1 MIQNPND
8 FQQPPGA
15 AASDP
20 EAAAQAAKANA
31 AAMALAGVINTASRL
46 QGKVVDRLQLHH
58 AIGKHQALLADTDD
72 TNWRDHL
79 KAVGLDAGAE
89 AIDWQDQ
96 PDPARLPAITWL
108 AEQGWVLVRA
118 QPPTG
123 DWLIDCQGKLIQK
136 PAAEP
141 LPVGR
146 LILPEGNTEAD
157 KSPVKTLFRRAFL
170 AHKKIFIEGA
180 IAGALIN
187 LLALGTSLYSMQVYD
202 RVIPTQGYATLGVL
216 TLGVGIAV
224 VFELI
229 FKVIRSY
236 LMEHAVTDIDS
247 RLSRDIFSRLL
258 QVRLD
263 QLPGT
268 VGSLSSQLRGYET
281 IRAFLSSTTFYV
293 LIDAPFGIFFVLLI
307 AIIGG
312 PLVGL
317 VPLLFLV
324 FSIAI
329 GITLR
334 KKIDYHAKQATAATN
349 LKTGLLVEAIEGA
362 ETIKAGGGGWGT
374 LSRWLD
380 VVEESIQHEL
390 VNRSISEK
398 TGYFAAVLQQL
409 SYVGLVGV
417 GAYFAAEG
425 NLTMG
430 SLIACSILSGRALA
444 PIAQLPGLMTQRA
457 HAKAAL
463 EGLEKVFALET
474 DNHGVER
481 PLVPEK
487 IHGHYIL
494 ERVRFAYPGA
504 PQALSIPQLNI
515 KPGERI
521 GVIGHIGSGKSTLLR
536 LLTGMY
542 QSNEGRILLDGLD
555 IDQISRNLLAD
566 KIGYLQQEHRL
577 FNGTLR
583 QNLLVGIPDP
593 GDEAI
598 RNAAARTGL
607 LAAITNHPKGLELMI
622 AEGGKG
628 LSGGQRQLVALTR
641 LLLSNPSVWLLD
653 EPTACMD
660 EQTEQRCI
668 QVLHQAIKPEHTLVL
683 VTHKPSLLALT
694 SRLIVI
700 ANHQIVMDG
709 PRDQVISQLNE
720 AAQKQKQAQQEAAKA
735 AQSGQV
741 AQPPAMTGGAA

>member
-1 MIQNPND
+1 MTYHAFDPTT
-8 FQQPPGA
+8 
-15 AASDP
+15 P
-20 EAAAQAAKANA
+20 EALAAKAQA
-31 AAMALAGVINTASRL
+31 SAMALASVINICSRL
-46 QGKVVDRLQLHH
+46 QGRTIERLQLHH
-58 AIGKHQALLADTDD
+58 AIGKHQAILGQTDEC
-72 TNWRDHL
+72 NWQDHL
-79 KAVGLDAGAE
+79 KTVGLDAGAE
-89 AIDWQDQ
+89 AIDWQEQ

-108 AEQGWVLVRA
+108 PEQGWVIVRA
-118 QPPTG
+118 QAPTG
-123 DWLIDCQGKLIQK
+123 DWLIDCQGKVFSRS
-136 PAAEP
+136 AVDP
-141 LPVGR
+141 LPNGR
-146 LILPEGNTEAD
+146 LILPAGKTEAD
-157 KSPVKTLFRRAFL
+157 KNPAHSLFKRAFL
-170 AHKKIFIEGA
+170 SHKKIFVEGA
-180 IAGALIN
+180 IAGTLIN

-224 VFELI
+224 IFELI
-229 FKVIRSY
+229 FKLIRSY

-247 RLSRDIFSRLL
+247 RLSREIFSRLL

-263 QLPGT
+263 QLPSS
-268 VGSLSSQLRGYET
+268 VGSLSSQIRGYET

-293 LIDAPFGIFFVLLI
+293 LIDAPFGILFVLLI
-307 AIIGG
+307 AVIGG
-312 PLVGL
+312 PFVAL

-324 FSIAI
+324 FSIAM

-334 KKIDYHAKQATAATN
+334 KRIDYHAKQATAATN

-362 ETIKAGGGGWGT
+362 ETIKAGGGGWNT

-380 VVEESIQHEL
+380 VVDESIEHEI

-425 NLTMG
+425 SLTMG
-430 SLIACSILSGRALA
+430 SLIACSILSGRALG
-444 PIAQLPGLMTQRA
+444 PIAQIPGLMTQRA

-481 PLVPEK
+481 PLVPER
-487 IHGHYIL
+487 IHGQYSL
-494 ERVRFAYPGA
+494 ERVSFAYPGA
-504 PQALSIPQLNI
+504 PQALSIQSLDI
-515 KPGERI
+515 KPGEKI

-542 QSNEGRILLDGLD
+542 QANEGRILLDGLD
-555 IDQISRNLLAD
+555 IDQIARGLLAD

-583 QNLLVGIPDP
+583 QNLLIGISDP
-593 GDEAI
+593 GDVAI

-622 AEGGKG
+622 SEGGKG

-641 LLLSNPSVWLLD
+641 LLLSQPRIWLLD
-653 EPTACMD
+653 EPTASMD
-660 EQTEQRCI
+660 EQTEQRCL
-668 QVLHQAIKPEHTLVL
+668 QTLHQAVQPDHTLVL
-683 VTHKPSLLALT
+683 VTHKPSLLMLVN
-694 SRLIVI
+694 RIIVI
-700 ANHQIVMDG
+700 ANQQIVLDG
-709 PRDQVISQLNE
+709 SRDQVIATLQE
-720 AAQKQKQAQQEAAKA
+720 RAKKQQEAAKA
-735 AQSGQV
+735 AQ
-741 AQPPAMTGGAA
+741 AAMTPASSHPFAVQPIPEAGVI